1 MTPQNL
7 HKNAVLQACFR
18 LQAEIEMLL
27 VAHPKA
33 GARYG
38 KSANVDLNLLGWFNP
53 KAGAEIV
60 TLEREYRDLPQ
71 STCFPGRSPR
81 QVLVSLRIEDI
92 FEKALAEARIKLQY
106 VLDSVI
112 TPVEFANPGCLHR
125 QHATE
130 TM

>member
-38 KSANVDLNLLGWFNP
+38 KSANVDLNPRWLGAQGVP
-53 KAGAEIV
+53 RLPS
-60 TLEREYRDLPQ
+60 TL
-71 STCFPGRSPR
+71 
-81 QVLVSLRIEDI
+81 
-92 FEKALAEARIKLQY
+92 ALAQSLVRVQGGSFWDE
-106 VLDSVI
+106 VL
-112 TPVEFANPGCLHR
+112 T
-125 QHATE
+125 
-130 TM
+130 

>member
-7 HKNAVLQACFR
+7 HKKAVLLACFR

-27 VAHPKA
+27 VAHPT
-33 GARYG
+33 GVRYG

-81 QVLVSLRIEDI
+81 QVLVSLHIEDI

-106 VLDSVI
+106 VLDSAI
-112 TPVEFANPGCLHR
+112 IPVEFTNPGCLHR

-130 TM
+130 AM